1 MTPGGRVALSAA
13 LLLAGPLSS
22 AGCTAG
28 EAGTATPAPA
38 PATPETVEALG
49 DLVLT
54 EVPSGLPRIP
64 DADLQPPAGAKT
76 VDDVASYADDP
87 ARERAVL
94 RDYGYRHG
102 WERFWG
108 STTGPLTS
116 VFLDQFD
123 DATGASTY
131 AEDLAGNDAEVY
143 EGLLR
148 RDPPD
153 LPEGCSLLTVPE
165 ADPSTGLSG
174 PAAFA
179 WCGSGAFSVAVTAVA
194 ADEETAT
201 AEVRAVVLAQLEELP
216 AS

>member
-1 MTPGGRVALSAA
+1 MSRGGRVAVSAG
-13 LLLAGPLSS
+13 LLLALS
-22 AGCTAG
+22 GCTPG
-28 EAGTATPAPA
+28 EATTATPAPA
-38 PATPETVEALG
+38 SPTPDTAEELG
-49 DLVLT
+49 DLVLD

-76 VDDVASYADDP
+76 VDDVASYAEDP
-87 ARERAVL
+87 VRERTVL

-123 DATGASTY
+123 DPAGAATY
-131 AEDLAGNDAEVY
+131 ARDLADNDAAVY
-143 EGLLR
+143 DGVLR
-148 RDPPD
+148 HDPDD

-165 ADPSTGLSG
+165 AGAETGLAG

-179 WCGSGAFSVAVTAVA
+179 WCGHGAFSVAATVVA
-194 ADEETAT
+194 DREEAAT
-201 AEVRAVVLAQLEELP
+201 EAVRAVVLAQLEELP
-216 AS
+216 PA

>member
-1 MTPGGRVALSAA
+1 MTPGCRVLLSAG
-13 LLLAGPLSS
+13 LLLAVT
-22 AGCTAG
+22 GCTPS
-28 EAGTATPAPA
+28 EAGSATPAPA
-38 PATPETVEALG
+38 TPTPDSAEELG

-76 VDDVASYADDP
+76 VEDVASYAEDP
-87 ARERAVL
+87 ARERTVL

-123 DATGASTY
+123 EHAGASAY

-143 EGLLR
+143 AGVLR
-148 RDPPD
+148 RDPHD
-153 LPEGCSLLTVPE
+153 LPAGCSLLTVAE
-165 ADPSTGLSG
+165 ADPATGLTG
-174 PAAFA
+174 PTAFA
-179 WCGSGAFSVAVTAVA
+179 WCGHGAFSVAVTAVA
-194 ADEETAT
+194 DSEEAAT
-201 AEVRAVVLAQLEELP
+201 AEVRAVVAAQLAELP
-216 AS
+216 PA